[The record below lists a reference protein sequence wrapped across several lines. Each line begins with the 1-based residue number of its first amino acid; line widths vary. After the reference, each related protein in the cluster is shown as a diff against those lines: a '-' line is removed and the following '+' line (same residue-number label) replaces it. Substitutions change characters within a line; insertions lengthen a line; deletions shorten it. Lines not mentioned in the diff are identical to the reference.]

1 MLKMLDRIVFTLVWK
16 EFMFVFY
23 FNKRLRYP
31 SGSCFADLPFTM
43 KSKHRKG
50 CSREC
55 ICYVRHT
62 FAKDGHILETKREKS
77 LTNMN
82 LSLFFWILFRPFGF
96 FSSLD
101 FHTASEGKVKKAPR
115 ARRAATKK
123 LGAGGTLEFC
133 VWNNRNVI
141 WCLLSYIWSSPA
153 PGA

>member
-31 SGSCFADLPFTM
+31 SGSCFADLPFSM
-43 KSKHRKG
+43 KSNHRKG

-62 FAKDGHILETKREKS
+62 FAKDGHILETKREKKFNKHEFVFVFLDFIS
-77 LTNMN
+77 A
-82 LSLFFWILFRPFGF
+82 FWI

-101 FHTASEGKVKKAPR
+101 FHTASEGKGKKAPR

-123 LGAGGTLEFC
+123 LAGGTLEFC

-141 WCLLSYIWSSPA
+141 WCFPSYIWSSPA